1 MSELIVLTC
10 ASGKQCRYII
20 PLLSEQSSRYRLR
33 LVVHSDKSLERLR
46 AQYPQAEVVKAN
58 LDVPTECS
66 QIIDG
71 ATAVYY
77 ISPTFQTHEVQYGTN
92 MIDAALAE
100 RDKPGSRFS
109 HFIFS
114 SVLHPI
120 IRKMLNHDRKRYI
133 EEYLV
138 ESGLSYT
145 ILQPSHFAD
154 NMIGQLVAQ
163 KDYPNPV
170 ATIAFDPNVA
180 FSYSILRDYAEVSVK
195 VISERSKHYFAT
207 YQLVSTWPM
216 KYTEYIQ
223 SVGDALGVK
232 FEIKQLPHEEAVEVY
247 CKLLFGKPAKETDIR
262 ISEGPERLLLYYNK
276 RGLIANPGVS
286 EWLLGRPASSPALL
300 AKLLTGTG

>member
-10 ASGKQCRYII
+10 ASGKQCSYII

-46 AQYPQAEVVKAN
+46 TQYPEAEVVKAN
-58 LDVPTECS
+58 LNIPTECS
-66 QIIDG
+66 QIVQG
-71 ATAVYY
+71 ATALYY
-77 ISPTFQTHEVQYGTN
+77 ISPTFQPHEVQYGTN

-100 RDKPGSRFS
+100 RDKPESKFT

-154 NMIGQLVAQ
+154 NMIGRLVAQ
-163 KDYPNPV
+163 KDSQTPV
-170 ATIAFDPNVA
+170 ATVAYDPSVQ
-180 FSYSILRDYAEVSVK
+180 FSFSVLCDYAEVSVK

-207 YQLVSTWPM
+207 YQIVSTWPM
-216 KYTEYIQ
+216 KYTEYID

-232 FEIKQLPHEEAVEVY
+232 FEISQLSYEEAVDFT
-247 CKLLFGKPAKETDIR
+247 CKLLFGTPARETHNQYSD
-262 ISEGPERLLLYYNK
+262 GPERLLLYYNK
-276 RGLIANPGVS
+276 RGLIANPGVT
-286 EWLLGRPASSPALL
+286 EWLLGRPATSPAAL
-300 AKLLTGTG
+300 ARLIAETG